1 MAEPQTLS
9 PSTPRLVPS
18 PVPPEGRFRRGVRR
32 AMDRSAAA
40 GILSRPLL
48 GRLPLRRW
56 VPQDLHSLMHYK
68 GGTASVVAG
77 VLSGDAVAKSAG
89 IALGS
94 TILGVSLLTDYRIS
108 LTKLIPI
115 EAHEIADYAFGAAF
129 ILAPFVLGY
138 AKRSPLAAAI
148 HVAVGVTTVL
158 ASLVTDY
165 RCQTGMHLGGELA
178 TDPGAIGA

>member
-1 MAEPQTLS
+1 MAELQTPNLS
-9 PSTPRLVPS
+9 TSFAPP
-18 PVPPEGRFRRGVRR
+18 PPEAEGGMRRVVRR
-32 AMDRSAAA
+32 ALDKSAAA

-48 GRLPLRRW
+48 GKLPLRRW
-56 VPQDLHSLMHYK
+56 VPQDVHSVLDYK
-68 GGTASVVAG
+68 GGTASALAG
-77 VLSGDAVAKSAG
+77 LLSDDPVAKAAG
-89 IALGS
+89 LALGS
-94 TILGVSLLTDYRIS
+94 SVIGVSLLTDYRMS

-115 EAHEIADYAFGAAF
+115 EAHEIADYAYGAAA

-138 AKRSPLAAAI
+138 AKRSPIVAAV
-148 HVAVGVTTVL
+148 HVVVGLSTIL